1 MASSINSIL
10 GTSSAASSASSSSAS
25 GGAGLGAA
33 APSQAIFLQLLVAQ
47 MKNQDPLNPADSTA
61 FVTQLAQFSQLE
73 QDIAIRSNTD
83 ILVAAVNSSKVSVP
97 SSGATATP
105 SLTVGTNDTATP
117 TQKPITNS

>member
-1 MASSINSIL
+1 MASSINSLL
-10 GTSSAASSASSSSAS
+10 GTSAAASSASSGSAS
-25 GGAGLGAA
+25 SSSGTTGLGAA

-83 ILVAAVNSSKVSVP
+83 ILAAAANSSKVAVP
-97 SSGATATP
+97 ASGATAT
-105 SLTVGTNDTATP
+105 S